1 MVLKWS
7 FAVPHISLH
16 KIQSYYLHH
25 HFVLSKTKL
34 DKSFPK
40 AQFRIPGYAIR
51 ARKGRNKY
59 GGGLIEYAKKVS
71 SLQEFKNLKCSHM
84 NLFNQNWQWLRK
96 SGFV

>member
-25 HFVLSKTKL
+25 YFVLSKTKL

-84 NLFNQNWQWLRK
+84 NLFNQN
-96 SGFV
+96 